1 MNLSQRPDIIV
12 SGAGCGPGAVYET
25 STVIHLKLHCSH
37 LKMMLSQC
45 IYSHGKGLDLQI
57 SIGDGMDL
65 IKNVHTYVSVT
76 LIYSQFLFFNTP
88 PPKKKNNNPILIKRT
103 PKNSFLDISELAEL
117 GQADGPILGNKYEAA
132 EMRCYIKVSL
142 YVTLFA
148 CLLGNLEQLLFKMK

>member
-1 MNLSQRPDIIV
+1 
-12 SGAGCGPGAVYET
+12 
-25 STVIHLKLHCSH
+25 
-37 LKMMLSQC
+37 
-45 IYSHGKGLDLQI
+45 
-57 SIGDGMDL
+57 MDL

-76 LIYSQFLFFNTP
+76 LIYSQFLFFKPP
-88 PPKKKNNNPILIKRT
+88 PPKTILIKRA

-148 CLLGNLEQLLFKMK
+148 CLLGNLEQLLIKFKMK